1 MKTDR
6 KFMWTTAFAI
16 SLVVLPSFTS
26 GTLLK
31 IISTVALYAFAVAVV
46 YIAADKRLALVKDD
60 FGSNLRKYNSETD
73 ALITSIVKLLF
84 DKARIIPV
92 LTSQLSEVTEHTEKA
107 ALDIG
112 ERFMSIA
119 KRARGQSAKAS
130 EAIVSVTGNGN
141 GGGGSELMELSR
153 SALTEVIDRLRNG
166 AAIEQQTLKDM
177 ETIINDSAGIKKA
190 VAEIEYIADQTNLL
204 ALNAAIEAARA
215 GEHGK
220 GFAVVADE
228 VRRLSDRSNQA
239 SDEVRKLITRIE
251 AHLNEIYCRTE
262 KGAVE
267 STASTCEAEKVV
279 DATLRRLDAVMH
291 EAGERINE
299 LTRETGTLAEDIGS
313 VLVSMQFQD
322 ITRQRIEHVIE
333 PLEAFKKD
341 FEFITR
347 QTEHI
352 HEGMLHESNG
362 QMDRLEQMY
371 TMESERK
378 IMKETL
384 TDGTGQRA

>member
-16 SLVVLPSFTS
+16 SLVVLPSFIS

-31 IISTVALYAFAVAVV
+31 LVATVPLYAVAVAVV
-46 YIAADKRLALVKDD
+46 YIAAGKRLALLRDD
-60 FGSNLRKYNSETD
+60 FGSNLKKYNSETD

-92 LTSQLSEVTEHTEKA
+92 LTSQLAEVTEHTERA

-141 GGGGSELMELSR
+141 GGSELMELSR
-153 SALTEVIDRLRNG
+153 GALTEVIDRLKNG
-166 AAIEQQTLKDM
+166 AAIEQQTMKDM

-262 KGAVE
+262 KGAAE
-267 STASTCEAEKVV
+267 STASTGEAEKVV
-279 DATLRRLDAVMH
+279 DATLRRLDGVMH

-333 PLEAFKKD
+333 PLEAFKRD
-341 FEFITR
+341 FELITR

-352 HEGMLHESNG
+352 HEGMLHDSNG
-362 QMDRLEQMY
+362 QLDRLEQMY

-384 TDGTGQRA
+384 TDGIEHRA